1 MRRVGLAWLL
11 LAAPMCTPDASR
23 EAYLKAERQRQALAA
38 ENLAMGLETKAAES
52 GRPYLIFD
60 LDRREVRTR
69 VSGVPLRST
78 SITWW
83 TRRPRA
89 RACCGAYELTDAAE
103 EIELFESDSLKVATP
118 DTVAPVAPPDSG
130 KAVAD
135 SADSARTD
143 SAGGAAKKSPAS
155 PTGTAGLAPVDAPPN
170 VASIRIR
177 LEDGL
182 SLWLHGEYPRAT
194 GLDSLRTR
202 GRTWLRILPS
212 LAATQDYHLF
222 LPAHEIGWIQ
232 AVASESTWV
241 LLLDC
246 PAWIRSESR
255 RMAESE
261 EEASAPQSPPRAD
274 RPSTR
279 SRAAKQQR

>member
-1 MRRVGLAWLL
+1 
-11 LAAPMCTPDASR
+11 
-23 EAYLKAERQRQALAA
+23 
-38 ENLAMGLETKAAES
+38 
-52 GRPYLIFD
+52 
-60 LDRREVRTR
+60 
-69 VSGVPLRST
+69 
-78 SITWW
+78 
-83 TRRPRA
+83 
-89 RACCGAYELTDAAE
+89 LTDDAE
-103 EIELFESDSLKVATP
+103 EIEFCEPDSLQAVAP
-118 DTVAPVAPPDSG
+118 DTTMVIAARPDSG

-135 SADSARTD
+135 SID
-143 SAGGAAKKSPAS
+143 SAGTDSTRGKAKKSPA
-155 PTGTAGLAPVDAPPN
+155 PGAVGEAPVDAPRN
-170 VASIRIR
+170 AASIRIR

-194 GLDSLRTR
+194 ALDSLRTR

-232 AVASESTWV
+232 TVASESTSV

-246 PAWIRSESR
+246 QVWIRSESR

-261 EEASAPQSPPRAD
+261 EEASAPQSPSRAD

-279 SRAAKQQR
+279 SRATKQQR